1 MANDFPAVS
10 DLVAD
15 ALDLSGAEISN
26 VLDAAPLV
34 ARLPWV
40 QSSNGTTH
48 KYTTFTQNPVVG
60 FVAENGGRDFD
71 HSIDVVVTATL
82 KILDFSFAVSK
93 PTADAWRQGGASA
106 FIAREGLRHLRSAM
120 YTIESQVINNTDSS
134 NGFVGL
140 AGLTT
145 HNNSDDAM
153 VVNAGGT
160 TAGTGSS
167 VWLLR
172 EGDMEGVACVYKG
185 DGPMV
190 DMGET
195 IVQNFL
201 DGSGKNYP
209 AYYTPGTL
217 WTGFQIGGAYSVSR
231 IANLTE
237 DSGKGLTDD
246 LLFEAYSL
254 HPIGQKPTCVVL
266 NRRSL
271 EQLRNSRTATNPT
284 GMPAP
289 IPTDWNGLPLIVT
302 DAIGNTETLLS
313 AA

>member
-10 DLVAD
+10 DLLAD

-26 VLDAAPLV
+26 VLDASPLV
-34 ARLPWV
+34 ARLPFV
-40 QSSNGTTH
+40 QASNGTTH

-60 FVAENGGRDFD
+60 FIAENTGRDFD
-71 HSIDVVVTATL
+71 HSIDVIVTATL

-93 PTADAWRQGGASA
+93 PTADAWRQGGASN

-120 YTIESQVINNTDSS
+120 YTLESQIINNTDSS

-140 AGLTT
+140 SGLSTLNGT
-145 HNNSDDAM
+145 GDAM

-160 TAGTGSS
+160 AAGTGSS

-172 EGDMEGVACVYKG
+172 EGDMEGVCGVYKG

-190 DMGET
+190 EMGET

-201 DGSGKNYP
+201 DGDGKNYP
-209 AYYTPGTL
+209 AYYTPGTA
-217 WTGFQIGGAYSVSR
+217 WYGFQIGGAYSVSR
-231 IANLTE
+231 IANLTA
-237 DSGKGLTDD
+237 DVGKGLTDD
-246 LLFEAYSL
+246 LLYEAYSR
-254 HPIGQKPTCVVL
+254 HPIGQAPTVVVM

-271 EQLRNSRTATNPT
+271 AQLRDSRTATNPT
-284 GMPAP
+284 GLPAP
-289 IPTDWNGLPLIVT
+289 YPTDWNGLPIIVT
-302 DAIGNTETLLS
+302 DAISNTETLLT
-313 AA
+313 A